1 MSASPVTK
9 VAAIAAM
16 NLRRFVRD
24 RTNLLFVFVMPI
36 AIIVLIGLQYT
47 EEPTPRLGVVGEQG
61 GVAEEV
67 LAAVGRDGDVE
78 LEEVGDAD
86 ELARQVES
94 GDLTGG
100 VVFPDDLDERLA
112 QGHRAGV
119 RFVVGSSNSAQQLRA
134 AVDGALAEATSA
146 ATAAHTAV
154 ERGADPA
161 AAQDAADRLAGQA
174 PAVGVRVVTAGD
186 RLFPAGTEGYE
197 VAGPSQLV
205 LFTFVTGLTGSYALI
220 QSRQLGLS
228 RRMLSTPTPP
238 AAIITGE
245 ALGRWCICMVQA
257 LYVLVATMLLFGL
270 DWGDPLGAAALV
282 VLVAAVSAAAAM
294 VFGTVFSNPDQ
305 ASGVGVIV
313 ALGLAALGGAM
324 LPLELFS
331 DGLRTVAR
339 FTPHYWA
346 VEGFGQLVRHDR
358 GVADILPQLGM
369 LAAWAGVL
377 LTLATWRMRVVLT
390 RAAR

>member
-146 ATAAHTAV
+146 ATAAHAAV
-154 ERGADPA
+154 ER
-161 AAQDAADRLAGQA
+161 
-174 PAVGVRVVTAGD
+174 
-186 RLFPAGTEGYE
+186 
-197 VAGPSQLV
+197 
-205 LFTFVTGLTGSYALI
+205 
-220 QSRQLGLS
+220 
-228 RRMLSTPTPP
+228 
-238 AAIITGE
+238 
-245 ALGRWCICMVQA
+245 
-257 LYVLVATMLLFGL
+257 
-270 DWGDPLGAAALV
+270 
-282 VLVAAVSAAAAM
+282 
-294 VFGTVFSNPDQ
+294 
-305 ASGVGVIV
+305 
-313 ALGLAALGGAM
+313 
-324 LPLELFS
+324 
-331 DGLRTVAR
+331 
-339 FTPHYWA
+339 
-346 VEGFGQLVRHDR
+346 
-358 GVADILPQLGM
+358 
-369 LAAWAGVL
+369 
-377 LTLATWRMRVVLT
+377 
-390 RAAR
+390 